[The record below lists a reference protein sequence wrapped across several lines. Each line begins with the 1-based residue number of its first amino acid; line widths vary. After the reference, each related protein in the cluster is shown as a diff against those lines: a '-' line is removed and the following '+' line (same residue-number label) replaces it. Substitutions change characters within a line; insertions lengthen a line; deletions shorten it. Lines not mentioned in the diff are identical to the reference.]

1 VSLLVLESV
10 GKSYRL
16 GSRVTVALRDVSLC
30 LSAGEVVTIY
40 GRRRSG
46 RSTLL
51 RVAAGLERPDTGFVQ
66 LEGRAVAGSVGLGI
80 GYCQRS
86 LGPPRGDTVLELVA
100 LTMLARGSARSAGLS
115 RSRIVLERVEC
126 ASLLNARPS
135 DLDAT
140 ERIRV
145 AIARALAG
153 EPRLLVVDEP
163 TLGVDLHDRDQIL
176 LLLRS
181 LADDGIAVLTC
192 TGDSAGFLGAD
203 RALSINDGRL
213 HGQLQPK
220 IAPVIAL
227 RRTSA
232 SAM

>member
-1 VSLLVLESV
+1 VSLLVLDGV

-51 RVAAGLERPDTGFVQ
+51 RVAAGLERPDTGFVR
-66 LEGRAVAGSVGLGI
+66 LEGREAAGSTGLGI
-80 GYCQRS
+80 GYCQKS
-86 LGPPRGDTVLELVA
+86 LGPPRAETVLELVA
-100 LTMLARGSARSAGLS
+100 LTMLARGLSRSALS
-115 RSRIVLERVEC
+115 RSRIALERVEC

-153 EPRLLVVDEP
+153 QPRLLVVDEP
-163 TLGVDLHDRDQIL
+163 TVGVDLLDRDHIL
-176 LLLRS
+176 MLLRS
-181 LADDGIAVLTC
+181 LADEGIAVLTS
-192 TGDSAGFLGAD
+192 TGDSAGFLGSD
-203 RALSINDGRL
+203 RALSINDGSL
-213 HGQLQPK
+213 HGQLQPQ
-220 IAPVIAL
+220 IAPVIPL

-232 SAM
+232 M

>member
-1 VSLLVLESV
+1 VSFLVLEGV
-10 GKSYRL
+10 GKSYRV
-16 GSRVTVALRDVSLC
+16 GSRVTVALRDVSLS

-51 RVAAGLERPDTGFVQ
+51 RVAAGLERPDTGFVR
-66 LEGRAVAGSVGLGI
+66 LDGDEVAGNIGVAI
-80 GYCQRS
+80 GYCQKS

-100 LTMLARGSARSAGLS
+100 LSMLARGLARSAA
-115 RSRIVLERVEC
+115 RSRARMALERVEC

-153 EPRLLVVDEP
+153 NPRLLVVDEP
-163 TLGVDLHDRDQIL
+163 TLGIDLLDRDRIL
-176 LLLRS
+176 LLLSS
-181 LADDGIAVLTC
+181 LASEGTAVLTC
-192 TGDSAGFLGAD
+192 TGDSPGFLGAD

-213 HGQLQPK
+213 HGQRQPQ
-220 IAPVIAL
+220 IAPVIPL
-227 RRTSA
+227 RRS